1 MADIINSPVGTMPTI
16 PVDSGGLFTPGAAYA
31 IDSAA
36 QIINAAWNLGLDQK
50 AGFEAKVAT
59 LSADIAAILAG
70 EAQHITASSATLAT
84 ITEPTLAIPSSI
96 DTSTILATF
105 DAETTAL
112 IAEFSGKVTS
122 FLTTHFPSDQENYDA
137 AETWLRAAL
146 ANPHGLP
153 TAVAAQ
159 LYTDEHDKH
168 TADAARASDAVVAAF
183 AARRFPLPP
192 GAAASAVLQIQQKAQ
207 DLSAE
212 TGRKITIMSVEQLRW
227 VVDKVI
233 GLRQMAQAA
242 ALDYAKLMTQGPAI
256 AASVTGIGYDA
267 QTKLIGAV
275 SSFYGARTE
284 AAKVINAASQFNAA
298 ATQDAAIKN
307 QAADLTLI
315 EDRVKALMVEIQAIA
330 QMATSLFNNVHASAG
345 TSYSVN
351 GS

>member
-16 PVDSGGLFTPGAAYA
+16 PVDSGGKFTPGAAYA

-36 QIINAAWNLGLDQK
+36 QIINAAWNLGLDQRD
-50 AGFEAKVAT
+50 AFIDKVDT
-59 LSADIAAILAG
+59 LAADIASILAA
-70 EAQHITASSATLAT
+70 EAQHIAASTASVPT
-84 ITEPTLAIPSSI
+84 IAEPVVSIPAAI
-96 DTSTILATF
+96 DTSSILATF
-105 DAETTAL
+105 DAESTAL
-112 IAEFSGKVTS
+112 IAEFAGKVTS
-122 FLTTHFPSDQENYDA
+122 FLTEYFPNDQGNYDA
-137 AETWLRAAL
+137 AEAWLTSAL

-168 TADAARASDAVVAAF
+168 VAEATRAKDALFTNF

-192 GAAASAVLQIQQKAQ
+192 GALASATLQIDQKAQ

-212 TGRKITIMSVEQLRW
+212 TGRKLTGMSVEQLRW
-227 VVDKVI
+227 AAEKVV
-233 GLRQMAQAA
+233 GLRAMAQAA
-242 ALDYAKLMTQGPAI
+242 ALDYAKLMVQGPTV

-284 AAKVINAASQFNAA
+284 AAKVITAADQFNAS
-298 ATQDAAIKN
+298 ATQDAEAKN

-315 EDRVKALMVEIQAIA
+315 EDRVKAMMVEVQAIA
-330 QMATSLFNNVHASAG
+330 QMATSLFNNVHAAAG
-345 TSYSVN
+345 SSYSV
-351 GS
+351 SA

>member
-50 AGFEAKVAT
+50 ADFADKVAA

-70 EAQHITASSATLAT
+70 EAQHIAASTASVPTIAEPVVTLPA
-84 ITEPTLAIPSSI
+84 SI

-105 DAETTAL
+105 DAESTAL
-112 IAEFSGKVTS
+112 IAEFAGKVTS
-122 FLTTHFPSDQENYDA
+122 FLTTHFPNDA
-137 AETWLRAAL
+137 ADYAAAEAWITGAL
-146 ANPHGLP
+146 ANPSGLP
-153 TAVAAQ
+153 TAVAEQ
-159 LYTDEHDKH
+159 MYTDEHDKH
-168 TADAARASDAVVAAF
+168 IAEATRAKDALFAAF
-183 AARRFPLPP
+183 AARRYPLPS
-192 GAAASAVLQIQQKAQ
+192 GALASAQLQIDQKAQ

-212 TGRKITIMSVEQLRW
+212 TGRKITVLSVEQLRW
-227 VVDKVI
+227 AAEKVV

-242 ALDYAKLMTQGPAI
+242 ALEYAKLMTQGPAI
-256 AASVTGIGYDA
+256 ASSVTGIGYDA
-267 QTKLIGAV
+267 QTKLISAV
-275 SSFYGARTE
+275 SGFYGARTE
-284 AAKVINAASQFNAA
+284 AQKVITSASQFNAS
-298 ATQDAAIKN
+298 ATQDAAAKN

-345 TSYSVN
+345 TNYSGN
-351 GS
+351 S